1 MAGFEREV
9 NRDGD
14 TLADLLVENIALI
27 AIELQHLNN
36 NLCNLLKILKKGGR
50 RNLNPLYQG
59 VALLN

>member
-36 NLCNLLKILKKGGR
+36 NLCNLLKILKKGEAR
-50 RNLNPLYQG
+50 
-59 VALLN
+59 

>member
-36 NLCNLLKILKKGGR
+36 NLYELLKILKKGEAR
-50 RNLNPLYQG
+50 
-59 VALLN
+59 